1 MKFLTIDK
9 GSNEG
14 IKKLMKFTQ
23 PIEMFGI
30 EWQSSSQFFPFN
42 HDRSSEKMSKLK
54 EKGWLKIQLF
64 FVAINFFSIL
74 RFPDKTQKTE
84 AENILNIE

>member
-9 GSNEG
+9 GSNDE

-30 EWQSSSQFFPFN
+30 EWQSSSQFFSPFN
-42 HDRSSEKMSKLK
+42 HDRSEKMSKLK

-64 FVAINFFSIL
+64 FVAITVLSIL